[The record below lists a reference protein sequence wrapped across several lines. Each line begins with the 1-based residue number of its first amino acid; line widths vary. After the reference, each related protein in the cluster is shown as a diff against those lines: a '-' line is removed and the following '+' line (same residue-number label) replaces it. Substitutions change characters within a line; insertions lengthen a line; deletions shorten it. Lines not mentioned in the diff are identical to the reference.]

1 MEKKWIFSIFVLVF
15 VLSFSLFSQEKN
27 EEFQRILKSLD
38 AQSRLFAEVSRN
50 VTPAVVHISVVKK
63 VQTND
68 DPTSEFFNDD
78 FFRRFFGER
87 SPFPT
92 PKKKREYEQ
101 RGLGSGV
108 IIDKQGHIISNN
120 HVVRDADEILI
131 KMSDK
136 REFEAKVVGAD
147 EKTDIAVLKI
157 EAKDV
162 DFPIAPL
169 GDSESVV
176 VGEWVLAIG
185 NPFGLQQT
193 VTAGIISAKG
203 RANVGVAEYED
214 FIQTD
219 ASINPGNSGGPLV
232 NLRGEV
238 IGINTAIASRTG
250 GNIGI
255 GFAVPINMARA
266 VMNQLIRSGK
276 VTRGWLGVKIQ
287 EITPDLA
294 KGFNLSKNEG
304 ALVSEVMKDSPAEK
318 AGIMQGDVILGY
330 DGIPVENPNQLRNLV
345 ASTEIGRKVR
355 LAIFRQDK
363 QLNLEVTIGD
373 LSKATTEEAEDSVSS
388 GEKIDELGLEVQ
400 EITPELAKKYNLRS
414 KQGVMISEV
423 KPDSISARYGLQPGD
438 VIVEINR
445 LRIKSTKDVKEA
457 LERSKYQI
465 LMYIQTK
472 GGFRFISIPRRK

>member
-1 MEKKWIFSIFVLVF
+1 MEKKCTICLVVLLF
-15 VLSFSLFSQEKN
+15 ALSFSLFSQEKN
-27 EEFQRILKSLD
+27 EEFQRIIKNLD
-38 AQSRLFAEVSRN
+38 AQSRVFAEVARN
-50 VTPAVVHISVVKK
+50 VTPAVVHISVIKK
-63 VQTND
+63 IQGTD
-68 DPTSEFFNDD
+68 DPNADFFNDD

-120 HVVRDADEILI
+120 HVVRDADEIVV

-136 REFEAKVVGAD
+136 REFEAKIVGAD
-147 EKTDIAVLKI
+147 EKTDIAVIKI
-157 EAKDV
+157 EAKDA
-162 DFPIAPL
+162 DLPIAPL

-294 KGFNLSKNEG
+294 KGFNLNKNEG

-318 AGIMQGDVILGY
+318 AGLIQGDIILGY

-355 LAIFRQDK
+355 LAVFRQDK
-363 QLNLEVTIGD
+363 QMNLEVMIGD
-373 LSKATTEEAEDSVSS
+373 LSKATSETAEDGVSS
-388 GEKIDELGLEVQ
+388 GEKIDELGLEIQ
-400 EITPELAKKYNLRS
+400 DLTPEIAKKYQIRA
-414 KQGVMISEV
+414 KQGVVITEV
-423 KPDSISARYGLQPGD
+423 KPESIAARYGLQPGD
-438 VIVEINR
+438 VVVEINR
-445 LRIKSTKDVKEA
+445 ARIKNTKEAKEA
-457 LERSKYQI
+457 LDKNKFHI
-465 LMYIQTK
+465 LMYVQTRN
-472 GGFRFISIPRRK
+472 GFRFISLPRRK